1 MDKKKILLIVGILL
15 LAVAAFFLFFGKK
28 KMPQTI
34 VKTELVELGTI
45 SNSITATGK
54 VEPVTEVEVGTQV
67 SGKIDK
73 IHVDYN
79 SKVKKGQLLAEL
91 DRSTLS
97 TSLESAKTDYSNAMN
112 EYAYYKK
119 VYDRNVALHEKKL
132 ISEAEFEEIEFQYMK
147 VSNSL
152 RKAKYE
158 VDRAKTNLGYATI
171 TSPINGVVI
180 SVEVE
185 EGQTVAASM
194 TTPTL
199 FIIAENLVD
208 MQVVANI
215 DEADIGQVKEGQ
227 KVEFTVDAYPNDKF
241 AGVVRQVRL
250 EPTTTSNVVT
260 YEVIV
265 DAKNP
270 DLKLKPGLTANITVL
285 TLNKDSIM
293 TIPNK
298 ALRFQMDEKILPPG
312 MKVKYLDPA
321 EITGPTVWAIVD
333 RQTAEQRC
341 IKTGVSNGT
350 RTEVLEGLNLGEHL
364 IVSSI
369 ETADMDFK
377 KGNMPPEG
385 GKGGNSPFM
394 PKRPGGGKRK

>member
-1 MDKKKILLIVGILL
+1 MNKKKIIVIVVLLVLALIL
-15 LAVAAFFLFFGKK
+15 FFLLSGKK
-28 KMPQTI
+28 KMPQR
-34 VKTELVELGTI
+34 VLNVEPVEMGCI

-79 SKVKKGQLLAEL
+79 EKVKKGQLLAEL
-91 DRSTLS
+91 DRSTLT
-97 TSLESAKTDYSNAMN
+97 TSLESAKTDYSNALN
-112 EYAYYKK
+112 EYGYYKK
-119 VYDRNVALHEKKL
+119 VYDRNVALHEKNL
-132 ISEAEFEEIEFQYMK
+132 ISDAEFEEVEFQYMRA
-147 VSNSL
+147 SNSL
-152 RKAKYE
+152 TKAKYE
-158 VDRAKTNLGYATI
+158 VTRAKTNLGYATI

-199 FIIAENLVD
+199 FVIAENLVD

-215 DEADIGQVKEGQ
+215 DEADIGQVAEGQ

-241 AGVVRQVRL
+241 NGVVRQVRL

-270 DLKLKPGLTANITVL
+270 DLKLKPGLTANIAVM
-285 TLNKDSIM
+285 TLYKDSIV
-293 TIPNK
+293 TIPSK
-298 ALRFQMDEKILPPG
+298 ALKFQMEDGLLPPN
-312 MKVKYLDPA
+312 MKAVALDPE
-321 EITGPTVWAIVD
+321 EINGPTVWVVKD
-333 RQTAEQRC
+333 KGLAEQRNV
-341 IKTGVSNGT
+341 KTGVTNGS
-350 RTEVLEGLNLGEHL
+350 RIEILSGLEAGEKV
-364 IVSSI
+364 IVSSM
-369 ETADMDFK
+369 ETAGMDPK
-377 KGNMPPEG
+377 AMPAGAPDQ
-385 GKGGNSPFM
+385 KNSPFM
-394 PKRPGGGKRK
+394 PKRPGGKRK

>member
-1 MDKKKILLIVGILL
+1 M
-15 LAVAAFFLFFGKK
+15 
-28 KMPQTI
+28 
-34 VKTELVELGTI
+34 
-45 SNSITATGK
+45 
-54 VEPVTEVEVGTQV
+54 
-67 SGKIDK
+67 
-73 IHVDYN
+73 
-79 SKVKKGQLLAEL
+79 
-91 DRSTLS
+91 
-97 TSLESAKTDYSNAMN
+97 
-112 EYAYYKK
+112 
-119 VYDRNVALHEKKL
+119 
-132 ISEAEFEEIEFQYMK
+132 
-147 VSNSL
+147 
-152 RKAKYE
+152 
-158 VDRAKTNLGYATI
+158 
-171 TSPINGVVI
+171 VI

-227 KVEFTVDAYPNDKF
+227 SVQFTVDAYPNDKF
-241 AGVVRQVRL
+241 TGVVRQVRL

-270 DLKLKPGLTANITVL
+270 DMKLKPGLTANITVL
-285 TLNKDSIM
+285 TLSKDRIM

-312 MKVKYLDPA
+312 MKVKYLDPE
-321 EITGPTVWAIVD
+321 EIHGPTVWAIVD
-333 RQTAEQRC
+333 RETAEQRC
-341 IKTGVSNGT
+341 IKTGASNGT
-350 RTEVLEGLNLGEHL
+350 RTEVLEGLNLGERL

-377 KGNMPPEG
+377 
-385 GKGGNSPFM
+385 
-394 PKRPGGGKRK
+394 

>member
-1 MDKKKILLIVGILL
+1 MDKKKIIVIVILLL
-15 LAVAAFFLFFGKK
+15 LAVVLYFLFSGKK
-28 KMPQTI
+28 KMPQQVLKI
-34 VKTELVELGTI
+34 EPVEMGCI
-45 SNSITATGK
+45 SNSVTATGK

-91 DRSTLS
+91 DRSTLT
-97 TSLESAKTDYSNAMN
+97 TSLESAKTDYNNALN
-112 EYAYYKK
+112 EYGYYKK
-119 VYDRNVALHEKKL
+119 VYDRNVALHEKNL
-132 ISEAEFEEIEFQYMK
+132 ISDAEFEEVEFQFMK
-147 VSNSL
+147 ATNSL
-152 RKAKYE
+152 RKSKYE

-199 FIIAENLVD
+199 FVIAENLVD

-215 DEADIGQVKEGQ
+215 DEADIGQVAEGQ

-241 AGVVRQVRL
+241 SGIVRQVRL

-270 DLKLKPGLTANITVL
+270 DLKLKPGLTANIAVMSL
-285 TLNKDSIM
+285 YKDSIL
-293 TIPNK
+293 TIPAK
-298 ALRFQMDEKILPPG
+298 ALKFQMEEKLLPPN
-312 MKVKYLDPA
+312 MKAVALDPE
-321 EITGPTVWAIVD
+321 EITGQTVWVVKD
-333 RQTAEQRC
+333 RDLAEQRNV
-341 IKTGVSNGT
+341 KTGVTNGS
-350 RTEVLEGLNLGEHL
+350 RVEIISGLEEGEKV
-364 IVSSI
+364 IVSSM
-369 ETADMDFK
+369 ETADMDPK
-377 KGNMPPEG
+377 AMPAG
-385 GKGGNSPFM
+385 GPDQKNSPFM
-394 PKRPGGGKRK
+394 PKRPGGKRK

>member
-1 MDKKKILLIVGILL
+1 MNKKKIILIVVLL
-15 LAVAAFFLFFGKK
+15 LVAVGVYFLFFGKK
-28 KMPQTI
+28 KIPQTI
-34 VKTELVELGTI
+34 VKTELVELGSI

-97 TSLESAKTDYSNAMN
+97 TSLESAKTDYSNAMH
-112 EYAYYKK
+112 EYDYYKK
-119 VYDRNVALHEKKL
+119 VYDRNVALHDKKL
-132 ISEAEFEEIEFQYMK
+132 ISDAEFEEIEFQYMK
-147 VSNSL
+147 VSNSM

-158 VDRAKTNLGYATI
+158 VDRAQTNLGYATI

-227 KVEFTVDAYPNDKF
+227 KVEFAVDAYPNDKF
-241 AGVVRQVRL
+241 TGVVRQVRL
-250 EPTTTSNVVT
+250 EPTTNSNVVT

-270 DLKLKPGLTANITVL
+270 DLKLKPGLTANISVL
-285 TLNKDSIM
+285 TLSKDSIM

-298 ALRFQMDEKILPPG
+298 ALRFQMDEKLLPPG
-312 MKVKYLDPA
+312 MKVKYLDA
-321 EITGPTVWAIVD
+321 DSIVGPTVWAIVD
-333 RQTAEQRC
+333 RDLAEQRC
-341 IKTGVSNGT
+341 IKTGVSNGS
-350 RTEVLEGLNLGEHL
+350 RTEVLSGLNLGEHL

-369 ETADMDFK
+369 ETSELEMKPGEA
-377 KGNMPPEG
+377 PAP
-385 GKGGNSPFM
+385 GKESNNPFM

>member
-1 MDKKKILLIVGILL
+1 MDKKKIILIVVLLL
-15 LAVAAFFLFFGKK
+15 LAVILYFAFSGKK
-28 KMPQTI
+28 KAPQHV
-34 VKTELVELGTI
+34 VKTELVEMGCI

-79 SKVKKGQLLAEL
+79 EKVKKGQLLAEL

-97 TSLESAKTDYSNAMN
+97 TSLESAKTDYSNALN
-112 EYAYYKK
+112 EYGYYKK
-119 VYDRNVALHEKKL
+119 VFDRNQALHEKKL
-132 ISEAEFEEIEFQYMK
+132 ISDAEFEEVEFQYMRAT
-147 VSNSL
+147 NSL
-152 RKAKYE
+152 TKAKYE

-215 DEADIGQVKEGQ
+215 DEADIGQVAEGQ

-241 AGVVRQVRL
+241 SGVVRQVRL

-270 DLKLKPGLTANITVL
+270 DLKLKPGLTANIAVM
-285 TLNKDSIM
+285 TLYKDSII
-293 TIPNK
+293 TIPSK
-298 ALRFQMDEKILPPG
+298 ALKFQMDEKLLPPG
-312 MKVKYLDPA
+312 MKCAALDPD
-321 EITGPTVWAIVD
+321 EIEGATVWVVKD
-333 RQTAEQRC
+333 NNLAEQRNV
-341 IKTGVSNGT
+341 KTGVTNGS
-350 RTEVLEGLNLGEHL
+350 RIEVLSGLNEGERV
-364 IVSSI
+364 IVSSV
-369 ETADMDFK
+369 EASEMDPSR
-377 KGNMPPEG
+377 MAG
-385 GKGGNSPFM
+385 GSDQKSSPFM
-394 PKRPGGGKRK
+394 PKRPGGGARK

>member
-1 MDKKKILLIVGILL
+1 MNKKKVILIVGILL
-15 LAVAAFFLFFGKK
+15 LAVAAYFLFFGKK

-34 VKTELVELGTI
+34 VKTELVELGSIT
-45 SNSITATGK
+45 NSITATGK

-208 MQVVANI
+208 MQRR
-215 DEADIGQVKEGQ
+215 EK
-227 KVEFTVDAYPNDKF
+227 
-241 AGVVRQVRL
+241 AGLSAAHR
-250 EPTTTSNVVT
+250 S
-260 YEVIV
+260 Y
-265 DAKNP
+265 
-270 DLKLKPGLTANITVL
+270 
-285 TLNKDSIM
+285 
-293 TIPNK
+293 
-298 ALRFQMDEKILPPG
+298 
-312 MKVKYLDPA
+312 
-321 EITGPTVWAIVD
+321 
-333 RQTAEQRC
+333 C
-341 IKTGVSNGT
+341 
-350 RTEVLEGLNLGEHL
+350 
-364 IVSSI
+364 
-369 ETADMDFK
+369 
-377 KGNMPPEG
+377 
-385 GKGGNSPFM
+385 
-394 PKRPGGGKRK
+394 

>member
-15 LAVAAFFLFFGKK
+15 LAVAAYFLFFGKK

-350 RTEVLEGLNLGEHL
+350 RT
-364 IVSSI
+364 
-369 ETADMDFK
+369 DC
-377 KGNMPPEG
+377 
-385 GKGGNSPFM
+385 SP
-394 PKRPGGGKRK
+394 

>member
-1 MDKKKILLIVGILL
+1 MNKKKIILIVVLL
-15 LAVAAFFLFFGKK
+15 LVAVGVYFLFFGKK
-28 KMPQTI
+28 KIPQTI
-34 VKTELVELGTI
+34 VKWELVELGEI

-97 TSLESAKTDYSNAMN
+97 TSLESAKTDYSNAMH
-112 EYAYYKK
+112 EYDYYKK
-119 VYDRNVALHEKKL
+119 VFDRNTALHEKKL
-132 ISEAEFEEIEFQYMK
+132 ISDAEFEEIEFQYMK

-241 AGVVRQVRL
+241 MGVVRQVRL

-270 DLKLKPGLTANITVL
+270 DLKLKPGLTANISVL
-285 TLNKDSIM
+285 TLSKDSIL

-298 ALRFQMDEKILPPG
+298 ALRFQMDEKLLPPG
-312 MKVKYLDPA
+312 MKVKYLDSDS
-321 EITGPTVWAIVD
+321 ISGPTVWVIVD
-333 RQTAEQRC
+333 RNLAEQRC
-341 IKTGVSNGT
+341 IKTGVSNGS
-350 RTEVLEGLNLGEHL
+350 RTEVLSGLNIGEHL

-369 ETADMDFK
+369 ETADLDMK
-377 KGNMPPEG
+377 PGAKPGP
-385 GKGGNSPFM
+385 GKENNNPFM
-394 PKRPGGGKRK
+394 PKRPGGGRPH

>member
-1 MDKKKILLIVGILL
+1 MDKKKIILVVVLLILALILYF
-15 LAVAAFFLFFGKK
+15 VFSGKK
-28 KMPQTI
+28 KMPEYI
-34 VKTELVELGTI
+34 LKTENVEMGCI
-45 SNSITATGK
+45 SNSISATGK

-97 TSLESAKTDYSNAMN
+97 TSLESAKTDYNNALN
-112 EYAYYKK
+112 EYGYYKK
-119 VYDRNVALHEKKL
+119 VYDRNKALHDKQL
-132 ISEAEFEEIEFQYMK
+132 ISDAEFEEVEFQFMK
-147 VSNSL
+147 ASNSL
-152 RKAKYE
+152 RKSKYE
-158 VDRAKTNLGYATI
+158 VDRAQTNLGYATI

-215 DEADIGQVKEGQ
+215 DEADIGQVSEGQ

-241 AGVVRQVRL
+241 TGVVRQVRL

-270 DLKLKPGLTANITVL
+270 DLKLKPGLTANISVM
-285 TLNKDSIM
+285 TLYKDSIM
-293 TIPNK
+293 TIPSK
-298 ALRFQMDEKILPPG
+298 ALKFQMDASLLPPN
-312 MKVKYLDPA
+312 MKTVAADSVDAKA
-321 EITGPTVWAIVD
+321 TTVWVIKGRD
-333 RQTAEQRC
+333 LAEQRV
-341 IKTGVSNGT
+341 IKTGVSNGS
-350 RTEVLEGLNLGEHL
+350 RIEVLSGLEEGDKV
-364 IVSSI
+364 IVSTM
-369 ETADMDFK
+369 ETAGMDPK
-377 KGNMPPEG
+377 AMPAG
-385 GKGGNSPFM
+385 GAPDQKNSPFM
-394 PKRPGGGKRK
+394 PQRPGGKRK

>member
-1 MDKKKILLIVGILL
+1 MNKKRILVILGILL
-15 LAVAAFFLFFGKK
+15 LAVAAYFLFFGKK
-28 KMPQTI
+28 KKPQAI
-34 VKTELVELGTI
+34 VKTEVVELGTI
-45 SNSITATGK
+45 TNAITATGK

-97 TSLESAKTDYSNAMN
+97 TSLESAKTDYSNAMH
-112 EYAYYKK
+112 EYDYYKK

-158 VDRAKTNLGYATI
+158 VDRAQTNLGYATI

-215 DEADIGQVKEGQ
+215 DEADIGQVAEGQ
-227 KVEFTVDAYPNDKF
+227 SVEFTVDAYPNDQFK
-241 AGVVRQVRL
+241 GVVRQVRL

-270 DLKLKPGLTANITVL
+270 DMKLKPGLTANISVL
-285 TLNKDSIM
+285 TLNKDSIV

-298 ALRFQMDEKILPPG
+298 ALRFQMDEKLLPPG
-312 MKVKYLDPA
+312 MTAKWLSPDS
-321 EITGPTVWAIVD
+321 IQGPTVWAIVD
-333 RQTAEQRC
+333 KTLAEQRC
-341 IKTGVSNGT
+341 IKTGVSNGS
-350 RTEVLEGLNLGEHL
+350 RTEVLSGLNLGEHL

-369 ETADMDFK
+369 ETSEM
-377 KGNMPPEG
+377 EG
-385 GKGGNSPFM
+385 KPAGAPDPAKGGSPFM
-394 PKRPGGGKRK
+394 PKRPGGGKPK